1 MITKELIQT
10 LENNFYSSLRCRYE
24 TESEYV
30 LRNIKYILNEIPKM
44 PTFEEFTNVK
54 SFKTKLIDTP
64 TLGLDQ
70 SQKNKILNERR
81 RDRAVKKFLSF
92 K

>member
-1 MITKELIQT
+1 
-10 LENNFYSSLRCRYE
+10 
-24 TESEYV
+24 
-30 LRNIKYILNEIPKM
+30 M